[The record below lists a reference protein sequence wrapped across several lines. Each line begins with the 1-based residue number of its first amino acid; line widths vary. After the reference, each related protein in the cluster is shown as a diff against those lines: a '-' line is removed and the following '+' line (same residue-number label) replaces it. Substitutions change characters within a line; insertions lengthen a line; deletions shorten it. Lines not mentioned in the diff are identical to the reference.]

1 MVFPEKDE
9 RVSGISQTKTGTVSE
24 VTLGKLLRDV
34 VERVDTT
41 VNGSELQRG
50 LDDRARM
57 VRLRT

>member
-34 VERVDTT
+34 VERMWAFP
-41 VNGSELQRG
+41 GAEMPS
-50 LDDRARM
+50 
-57 VRLRT
+57 